1 MVSVQLAARKGWQYN
16 PRKLLRRISMAGATQ
31 SATSEPQTSSAA
43 DRLDS
48 WKEIAGYLRR
58 SVRTVHRWESEQG
71 LPVHRHLHQSSG
83 TVYAFK
89 SEIDAWWASR
99 KVELEA
105 AAQSVEESPPA
116 PSQSRPNAVSG
127 RWSVVF
133 GAVEVVVVVA
143 VLAFVGPWRDRL
155 FGGAKPPS
163 IRSIAVLPL
172 ENLTGDS
179 TQDYVVDSI
188 TDALTTELARTRLL
202 EVTSRTSATQYKGAR
217 QSLRKIAKNLNVD
230 AVVEG
235 TVSRNGQRIE
245 INVQLIQASSDRHL
259 WAQRY
264 DRDLGGLAPLP
275 TEIAWEILRTVPANS
290 RPGGAHQSASARPAN
305 ADAYEAYIKG
315 RYFWSKREP
324 ESLLMALKYFD
335 QAIAADPS
343 YAPAYSGL
351 SDTYRMSTNVLA
363 SPRDSMPKAEAAA
376 RKALELDDSLAEAHA
391 SLAGVLYRYHFD
403 WKGAEQEFKRALE
416 LDPEYEEA
424 HRGYG
429 IYLVALGRNQEA
441 YVHLQRAAQLSP
453 LSPATNAEFAIAL
466 RNLHRFDKS
475 IEQIKKVQEIDPN
488 SAWAQLLLAEDF
500 RRQGDSHRAL
510 AALEQAAALSKKAP
524 LPWVGYGFAV
534 LGRKREAEAVLASLK
549 TESKTRYVSPQ
560 AFTIVYMGLGNKEQA
575 LTYLEKAYEERSFIV
590 SGMAEGRWD
599 VLRPEARFQSILRRM
614 GLPAEGNGQHSMATL
629 ASSASPHRTR

>member
-1 MVSVQLAARKGWQYN
+1 M
-16 PRKLLRRISMAGATQ
+16 
-31 SATSEPQTSSAA
+31 
-43 DRLDS
+43 DS
-48 WKEIAGYLRR
+48 WKEIAAYLRR

-89 SEIDAWWASR
+89 SELDEWWASR

-105 AAQSVEESPPA
+105 TAAESVEESSPAA
-116 PSQSRPNAVSG
+116 PSQSRPSAPPT
-127 RWSVVF
+127 RWPVVVGVLVVF
-133 GAVEVVVVVA
+133 AA
-143 VLAFVGPWRDRL
+143 LAFVGRWRDRL
-155 FGGAKPPS
+155 FGGGKPPS

-172 ENLTGDS
+172 ENLTGDAA
-179 TQDYVVDSI
+179 QDYMVDSM
-188 TDALTTELARTRLL
+188 TDALTTELARSRLL

-217 QSLRKIAKNLNVD
+217 QSLRMIAKNLNVD

-235 TVSRNGQRIE
+235 TVSRNGQRME

-275 TEIAWEILRTVPANS
+275 SEIAWEILRTVPANI

-324 ESLLMALKYFD
+324 ESLLMALKYFN

-351 SDTYRMSTNVLA
+351 SDTYRMSTNVLGP
-363 SPRDSMPKAEAAA
+363 PRDWMPKAEATA
-376 RKALELDDSLAEAHA
+376 RKALELDDTLAEAHA
-391 SLAGVLYRYHFD
+391 SLAGVLARYHFD
-403 WKGAEQEFKRALE
+403 WNGAEQEFKRALE

-429 IYLVALGRNQEA
+429 IYLVGLGRNQEA
-441 YVHLQRAAQLSP
+441 FAQLQRAAQLSP
-453 LSPATNAEFAIAL
+453 NSPAISAEFAIAL
-466 RNLHRFDKS
+466 RNLHRFDES

-500 RRQGDSHRAL
+500 RRQGDSQRAL
-510 AALEQAAALSKKAP
+510 AALEQATVLSRKAP
-524 LPWVGYGFAV
+524 VPWVGYGYAI
-534 LGRKREAEAVLASLK
+534 LGRKREAEAVLGALEK
-549 TESKTRYVSPQ
+549 ESKTRYVSPQ

-575 LTYLEKAYEERSFIV
+575 LAYLEKAFDERSFI
-590 SGMAEGRWD
+590 SPGMTEERWD
-599 VLRPEARFQSILRRM
+599 VLRSEPRFRSILRRM
-614 GLPAEGNGQHSMATL
+614 GLPAEGNGQHSKALLT
-629 ASSASPHRTR
+629 SSVSPHQTR